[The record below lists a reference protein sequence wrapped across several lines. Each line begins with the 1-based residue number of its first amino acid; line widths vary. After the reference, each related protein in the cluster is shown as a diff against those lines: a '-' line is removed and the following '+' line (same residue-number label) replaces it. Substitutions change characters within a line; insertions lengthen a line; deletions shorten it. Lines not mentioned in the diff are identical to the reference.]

1 MSEAKVMQSVLSDI
15 RFSLRTLRTRPGFTA
30 VVIVTL
36 ALGIGANAA
45 IFSVVNAVL
54 LRPLPFP
61 HAEELV
67 TLWER
72 NPARGY
78 EQNAPA
84 AGNYVDW
91 RNQNDVFSQMAIYA
105 PARRFNLSVDDQAER
120 INGAQVSAS
129 LFNTLQIAPAL
140 GRAFTADEEVEGQ
153 DRVVIVSHNFSRLH
167 FGDRNPVGN
176 SLILD
181 GQTFTII
188 GVMPQGFQFPGGTGT
203 VLNTYTAPAADL
215 WTPLVLDQERLR
227 QRSSHSLSVI
237 ARLKPGVSIS
247 QATET
252 MSSVQQRIE
261 QQYPTFFVG
270 SHVKVVSL
278 NDQVVGAT
286 RRPIYVLWAAVGF
299 VLLICCVNVANLML
313 SFSTSR
319 RREIAVR
326 GALGAQQW
334 RIIRQLLTESL
345 LLAGAGGAIGILAAF
360 WGVRILALLAPVT
373 FPRREEITLNLTVL
387 LFTVL
392 VTALTGV
399 VFGLVPAFQASRV
412 NLTEALN
419 SARNSIAV
427 GWGSTFRR
435 FLVVTELAL
444 ALVLMIGAAL
454 LIQSLFRLQRVNPGF
469 RSDKTLTMELS
480 LPVSTYPRVRR
491 PGFYQDLF
499 QRIRALPGVESV
511 GAARHLPLS
520 GDNMN
525 FSFYIE
531 TRPFPEG
538 RSPGADCRFVTP
550 DYFNLLGIQLLQGRV
565 FADSDGP
572 DAAPVLLIN
581 ESLAKQYF
589 VNENPIGQRLV
600 LGIND
605 FSGNIVGI
613 VRDVKHVG
621 LDAETK
627 PEIYVN
633 YAQGP
638 YWSDMNLL
646 VHTSGEPFAVAA
658 AVRRE
663 ISAIDRQ
670 VPVARIRTMDSI
682 LSDSVAQQRF
692 RSTLL
697 VVFGVTAL
705 LLAAS
710 GIYGVMSYAVTQRTK
725 EIGIRIALGAQLSN
739 VRSLV
744 IWNGMTL
751 TILGIALGLAGALAL
766 TRFLSALV
774 FEMSLTDPP
783 TFAVIAVSLGLISLL
798 ACYIPA
804 RRATRIDP
812 LVALRNE

>member
-1 MSEAKVMQSVLSDI
+1 MQSVFKDI
-15 RFSLRTLRTRPGFTA
+15 RFSLRTLRKRPGFTA
-30 VVIVTL
+30 VVIITL

-120 INGAQVSAS
+120 INGAAVSAS
-129 LFNTLQIAPAL
+129 LFNVLQTTPVF
-140 GRAFTADEEVEGQ
+140 GRPFTAEEEIEGQ
-153 DRVVIVSHNFSRLH
+153 NRVVIVSHNFSQLH

-176 SLILD
+176 SLAMD
-181 GQTFTII
+181 GQNFTII

-203 VLNTYTAPAADL
+203 VLKTYTAPATDL
-215 WTPLVLDQERLR
+215 WIPLVLDQEMLR

-237 ARLKPGVSIS
+237 ARLKSGVSVS
-247 QATET
+247 QATES
-252 MSSVQQRIE
+252 MSSIQQGIA
-261 QQYPTFFVG
+261 QQYPTFYVG

-278 NDQVVGAT
+278 IEQVVGAT

-313 SFSTSR
+313 SFATSR

-326 GALGAQQW
+326 SALGAQRW

-345 LLAGAGGAIGILAAF
+345 LLAAAGGAIGMLAAF
-360 WGVRILALLAPVT
+360 WGVRLLALLAPVN

-392 VTALTGV
+392 VTALTGIF
-399 VFGLVPAFQASRV
+399 FGLTPAVQASRV

-427 GWGSTFRR
+427 GWGSRFRR
-435 FLVVTELAL
+435 LLVVTELAL

-469 RSDKTLTMELS
+469 SSDKTLTMELS
-480 LPVSTYPRVRR
+480 LPANNYPRVRR
-491 PGFYQDLF
+491 PGFYQDLL
-499 QRIRALPGVESV
+499 QRIGALPGVESV
-511 GAARHLPLS
+511 AAARHLPLS

-525 FSFYIE
+525 FSFDIE
-531 TRPFPEG
+531 GRPFPEG
-538 RSPGADCRFVTP
+538 TSPGADCRFVTS
-550 DYFNLLGIQLLQGRV
+550 DYFKLLGVQLLKGRV
-565 FADSDGP
+565 FAEGDGP
-572 DAAPVLLIN
+572 DAPPVLLIN
-581 ESLAKQYF
+581 ETLTKQYF
-589 VNENPIGQRLV
+589 LNENPIGQRLV
-600 LGIND
+600 LGINN
-605 FSGNIVGI
+605 FSGSIVGV

-633 YAQGP
+633 YVQGP
-638 YWSDMNLL
+638 YWADMNLL
-646 VHTSGEPFAVAA
+646 VHTSGDPVAIA
-658 AVRRE
+658 PSVRGQ

-682 LSDSVAQQRF
+682 LSESVAQQRF

-697 VVFGVTAL
+697 LVFGVTAL
-705 LLAAS
+705 LLAAI

-725 EIGIRIALGAQLSN
+725 EIGIRLALGAQLNN

-751 TILGIALGLAGALAL
+751 TIIGITLGLAGAFAL
-766 TRFLSALV
+766 TRFLSSLV
-774 FEMSLTDPP
+774 FGISATDPL
-783 TFAVIAVSLGLISLL
+783 TFTVIAVSLALIALL

-812 LVALRNE
+812 LVALRDE

>member
-1 MSEAKVMQSVLSDI
+1 MRSVFNDI

-30 VVIVTL
+30 VVIITL

-78 EQNAPA
+78 DQNAPA

-105 PARRFNLSVDDQAER
+105 SARRFNLSIDDQAER
-120 INGAQVSAS
+120 ISGAAVSAS
-129 LFNTLQIAPAL
+129 LFNVLQTAPVI
-140 GRAFTADEEVEGQ
+140 GRPFTPEEEIEGQ
-153 DRVVIVSHNFSRLH
+153 NRVVIVSHNFSQLH

-176 SLILD
+176 SLTVD
-181 GQTFTII
+181 GQNFTII

-203 VLNTYTAPAADL
+203 VLKTYTAPAADL
-215 WTPLVLDQERLR
+215 WIPLVLDQETLR

-237 ARLKPGVSIS
+237 ARLKPGVSVS
-247 QATET
+247 QATES
-252 MSSVQQRIE
+252 MSSIQHLLE

-270 SHVKVVSL
+270 SHVKVVPL
-278 NDQVVGAT
+278 NDQVVGTT
-286 RRPIYVLWAAVGF
+286 RRPIYVLWAAVGV

-313 SFSTSR
+313 SFATSR
-319 RREIAVR
+319 RREIALR
-326 GALGAQQW
+326 IALGAQ
-334 RIIRQLLTESL
+334 RSRVIRQLLTESL
-345 LLAGAGGAIGILAAF
+345 LLAAAGGAIGVLAAF
-360 WGVRILALLAPVT
+360 WGVRLLALLAPAN

-392 VTALTGV
+392 VTAVTGIF
-399 VFGLVPAFQASRV
+399 FGLAPAVQASRV

-419 SARNSIAV
+419 SARNSIAI
-427 GWGSTFRR
+427 GWGSRFRR
-435 FLVVTELAL
+435 LLVVTEFTL

-469 RSDKTLTMELS
+469 SSDKTLTMEVS
-480 LPVSTYPRVRR
+480 LPSNKYPRDRR
-491 PGFYQDLF
+491 PGFYQELF
-499 QRIRALPGVESV
+499 QRIKALPGVEAV
-511 GAARHLPLS
+511 AVARHLPLS

-525 FSFYIE
+525 FAFDIE
-531 TRPFPEG
+531 SRPSPEG
-538 RSPGADCRFVTP
+538 TAPGADCRFVTSE
-550 DYFNLLGIQLLQGRV
+550 YFKLLGVRLVQGRV

-572 DAAPVLLIN
+572 AAPAVLLIN
-581 ESLAKQYF
+581 QTLAKQYF
-589 VNENPIGQRLV
+589 LNENPIGQRLV
-600 LGIND
+600 LGINN
-605 FSGNIVGI
+605 FSGSIVG
-613 VRDVKHVG
+613 VVGDVKHVG
-621 LDAETK
+621 LDAEAK
-627 PEIYVN
+627 PEIYAN

-638 YWSDMNLL
+638 YWADMNLL
-646 VHTSGEPFAVAA
+646 VHTTGDPVAVASS
-658 AVRRE
+658 VRGE

-705 LLAAS
+705 LLAAI

-725 EIGIRIALGAQLSN
+725 EIGIRMALGAQLNN

-751 TILGIALGLAGALAL
+751 TIVGIAFGLVGAFAL
-766 TRFLSALV
+766 TRFLSSLV
-774 FEMSLTDPP
+774 FEISSSDPLTFTAIPV
-783 TFAVIAVSLGLISLL
+783 TLALISLL

-812 LVALRNE
+812 LVALRDE

>member
-1 MSEAKVMQSVLSDI
+1 MQSVFKDI

-30 VVIVTL
+30 VVIITL

-61 HAEELV
+61 HSEELV

-84 AGNYVDW
+84 SGNYVDW
-91 RNQNDVFSQMAIYA
+91 REQNDVFSQMAIYK
-105 PARRFNLSVDDQAER
+105 PARRFNLNVGDQAER
-120 INGAQVSAS
+120 INGAAVSAS
-129 LFNTLQIAPAL
+129 LFNVLQIAPVL
-140 GRAFTADEEVEGQ
+140 GRPFTSAEEVDGQ
-153 DRVVIVSHNFSRLH
+153 NRVVIVSHNFSQLH

-176 SLILD
+176 SMTLD
-181 GQTFTII
+181 GQNFTIV

-203 VLNTYTAPAADL
+203 ALNTYTAPAADL
-215 WTPLVLDQERLR
+215 WIPLVLDQDTLR

-237 ARLKPGVSIS
+237 ARLKPGVSVS
-247 QATET
+247 QATES
-252 MSSVQQRIE
+252 MSSIQQRLE

-270 SHVKVVSL
+270 SHVKVVPL
-278 NDQVVGAT
+278 TEQVVGTT
-286 RRPIYVLWAAVGF
+286 RRPIYVLWAAVVV

-313 SFSTSR
+313 SFATSR
-319 RREIAVR
+319 RREIALR
-326 GALGAQQW
+326 SALGAQRW
-334 RIIRQLLTESL
+334 RVIRQLLTESL
-345 LLAGAGGAIGILAAF
+345 LLSAAGGAVGMLAAF
-360 WGVRILALLAPVT
+360 WDVRLLALLAPVN
-373 FPRREEITLNLTVL
+373 FPRRDEIALNLTVL

-392 VTALTGV
+392 VTALTGIF
-399 VFGLVPAFQASRV
+399 FGLAPAVQASRV
-412 NLTEALN
+412 NLVEALN
-419 SARNSIAV
+419 SARNTIAV
-427 GWGSTFRR
+427 GWGNRFRR

-469 RSDKTLTMELS
+469 SSDKTLTMELS
-480 LPVSTYPRVRR
+480 LPANNYPRVRR
-491 PGFYQDLF
+491 PGFFQDLL

-511 GAARHLPLS
+511 AAARHLPLS

-525 FSFYIE
+525 YAFDIE
-531 TRPFPEG
+531 SRPFPEG

-550 DYFNLLGIQLLQGRV
+550 DYFKLMGVQLLKGRV
-565 FADSDGP
+565 FAEGDGP
-572 DAAPVLLIN
+572 DAPPVLLIN
-581 ESLAKQYF
+581 ETLAKQHF
-589 VNENPIGQRLV
+589 LNEDPIGQRLV
-600 LGIND
+600 LGINS
-605 FSGNIVGI
+605 FSGSIVGV
-613 VRDVKHVG
+613 VRDVKHVA

-638 YWSDMNLL
+638 YWTDMNLL
-646 VHTSGEPFAVAA
+646 VHTSGDPIAVAA
-658 AVRRE
+658 SVRGQ

-670 VPVARIRTMDSI
+670 VPVTGIRTMESI
-682 LSDSVAQQRF
+682 LSESVAQQRF

-697 VVFGVTAL
+697 VVFGLTAL
-705 LLAAS
+705 LLAAV

-725 EIGIRIALGAQLSN
+725 EIGIRIALGAQLNN
-739 VRSLV
+739 VRRLV
-744 IWNGMTL
+744 ISNGMTL
-751 TILGIALGLAGALAL
+751 AIVGITVGLAAAFAL
-766 TRFLSALV
+766 TRFLSSLV
-774 FEMSLTDPP
+774 FEVSSTDPL
-783 TFAVIAVSLGLISLL
+783 TFTVIAVSLALIALL

-812 LVALRNE
+812 LVALRDE

>member
-1 MSEAKVMQSVLSDI
+1 MQSVFNDI
-15 RFSLRTLRTRPGFTA
+15 RFSLRTLRKRPSFTA
-30 VVIVTL
+30 VVIITL

-105 PARRFNLSVDDQAER
+105 PARRFNLSIDDQAER
-120 INGAQVSAS
+120 ISGAAVSAS
-129 LFNTLQIAPAL
+129 LFNVLQTAPVI
-140 GRAFTADEEVEGQ
+140 GRPFTPEEEIEGQ
-153 DRVVIVSHNFSRLH
+153 NRVVIVSHNFSQLH
-167 FGDRNPVGN
+167 FGERNPVGN
-176 SLILD
+176 SLTVD
-181 GQTFTII
+181 GQNFTII

-203 VLNTYTAPAADL
+203 VLKTYTAPAADL
-215 WTPLVLDQERLR
+215 WIPLVLDQETLR

-237 ARLKPGVSIS
+237 ARLKPGVSVS
-247 QATET
+247 QATES
-252 MSSVQQRIE
+252 MSSIQHRLE
-261 QQYPTFFVG
+261 QQYSTFFVG
-270 SHVKVVSL
+270 SHVKVVPL
-278 NDQVVGAT
+278 NDQVVGTT
-286 RRPIYVLWAAVGF
+286 RRPIYVLWAAVGV

-313 SFSTSR
+313 SVATSR
-319 RREIAVR
+319 RREIALR
-326 GALGAQQW
+326 IALGAQ
-334 RIIRQLLTESL
+334 RSRVIRQLLTESL
-345 LLAGAGGAIGILAAF
+345 LLAAAGGAVGILAAF
-360 WGVRILALLAPVT
+360 WGVRLLALLAPAN

-392 VTALTGV
+392 VTALTGIF
-399 VFGLVPAFQASRV
+399 FGLAPAVQASRV

-419 SARNSIAV
+419 SARNSIAI
-427 GWGSTFRR
+427 GWGSRFRR
-435 FLVVTELAL
+435 LLVVTEFTL

-469 RSDKTLTMELS
+469 SSEKTLTMEVS
-480 LPVSTYPRVRR
+480 LPSSKYPRDRR
-491 PGFYQDLF
+491 PGFYQELF
-499 QRIRALPGVESV
+499 QRIRALPGVEAV
-511 GAARHLPLS
+511 AVARHLPLS

-525 FSFYIE
+525 FAFDIE
-531 TRPFPEG
+531 SRPSPEG
-538 RSPGADCRFVTP
+538 RAPGADCRFVTS
-550 DYFNLLGIQLLQGRV
+550 DYFKLLGVQLVQGRV

-572 DAAPVLLIN
+572 AAPPVLLIN
-581 ESLAKQYF
+581 QTLAKQYF
-589 VNENPIGQRLV
+589 LNENPIGHRLV
-600 LGIND
+600 LGINN
-605 FSGNIVGI
+605 FSGSIVG
-613 VRDVKHVG
+613 VVGDVKHVG
-621 LDAETK
+621 LDEETK
-627 PEIYVN
+627 PEIYAN

-638 YWSDMNLL
+638 FWADMNLL
-646 VHTSGEPFAVAA
+646 VHTTGDPVAVASS
-658 AVRRE
+658 VRGE

-705 LLAAS
+705 LLAAI

-725 EIGIRIALGAQLSN
+725 EIGIRMALGAQLNN

-751 TILGIALGLAGALAL
+751 TLVGIAFGLVGAFAL
-766 TRFLSALV
+766 TRFLSSLV
-774 FEMSLTDPP
+774 FEISSSDPLTFTAIPV
-783 TFAVIAVSLGLISLL
+783 TLALISLL
-798 ACYIPA
+798 ACYT
-804 RRATRIDP
+804 RRDEPPGLIRSW
-812 LVALRNE
+812 L

>member
-1 MSEAKVMQSVLSDI
+1 MQSVFKDI

-30 VVIVTL
+30 VVIITL

-61 HAEELV
+61 HSEELV

-91 RNQNDVFSQMAIYA
+91 QSQNDVFSQMAIYA
-105 PARRFNLSVDDQAER
+105 PARRFNLSVGDQAER
-120 INGAQVSAS
+120 INGAAVSAS
-129 LFNTLQIAPAL
+129 LFNVLQIAPVL
-140 GRAFTADEEVEGQ
+140 GRPFTSAEEVNGEN
-153 DRVVIVSHNFSRLH
+153 RVVIVSHNFSRLH

-176 SLILD
+176 SMTLD
-181 GQTFTII
+181 GQNFTIV

-215 WTPLVLDQERLR
+215 WIPLVLDQDTLR

-237 ARLKPGVSIS
+237 ARLKPGVSVS
-247 QATET
+247 QATES
-252 MSSVQQRIE
+252 MSSIQQRLE

-270 SHVKVVSL
+270 SHVKLVPL
-278 NDQVVGAT
+278 IEQVVGTT
-286 RRPIYVLWAAVGF
+286 RRPIYVLWAAVVL

-313 SFSTSR
+313 SFATSR
-319 RREIAVR
+319 RREIALR
-326 GALGAQQW
+326 SALGAQRW
-334 RIIRQLLTESL
+334 RVIRQLLTESL
-345 LLAGAGGAIGILAAF
+345 LLSAAGGAVGVLAAF
-360 WGVRILALLAPVT
+360 WGVRLLALLAPVN
-373 FPRREEITLNLTVL
+373 FPRREEIALNLTVL

-392 VTALTGV
+392 VTALTGIF
-399 VFGLVPAFQASRV
+399 FGLAPAVQASRV
-412 NLTEALN
+412 NLVEALN
-419 SARNSIAV
+419 SARNTIAV
-427 GWGSTFRR
+427 GWGSRFRR

-469 RSDKTLTMELS
+469 SSDKTLTMELS
-480 LPVSTYPRVRR
+480 LPANNYPRSRR
-491 PGFYQDLF
+491 PGFFQDLL

-511 GAARHLPLS
+511 AAARHLPLS

-525 FSFYIE
+525 YAFDIE
-531 TRPFPEG
+531 SRPFPEG
-538 RSPGADCRFVTP
+538 KSPGADCRFVTP
-550 DYFNLLGIQLLQGRV
+550 DYFKLMGVQLLKGRV
-565 FADSDGP
+565 FADGDGP
-572 DAAPVLLIN
+572 DAPQVLLIN
-581 ESLAKQYF
+581 ETLAKQHF
-589 VNENPIGQRLV
+589 LNEDPIGQRLV
-600 LGIND
+600 LGINN
-605 FSGNIVGI
+605 FSGNIVGV
-613 VRDVKHVG
+613 VRDVKHVA

-638 YWSDMNLL
+638 YWTDMNLL
-646 VHTSGEPFAVAA
+646 VHTSGDPIAVAA
-658 AVRRE
+658 SVRGQ

-670 VPVARIRTMDSI
+670 VPVTRLRTMNSI
-682 LSDSVAQQRF
+682 LSESVAQQRF

-697 VVFGVTAL
+697 VVFGFTAL
-705 LLAAS
+705 LLAAV
-710 GIYGVMSYAVTQRTK
+710 GIYGVMSYSVTQRTK
-725 EIGIRIALGAQLSN
+725 EIGIRIALGAQLNN
-739 VRSLV
+739 VRRLV

-751 TILGIALGLAGALAL
+751 AIVGITLGLAGAFAL
-766 TRFLSALV
+766 TRFLSSLV
-774 FEMSLTDPP
+774 FEVSSTDPL
-783 TFAVIAVSLGLISLL
+783 TFTVIAASLALIALL

-812 LVALRNE
+812 LVALRDE

>member
-1 MSEAKVMQSVLSDI
+1 MRSVFNDI

-30 VVIVTL
+30 VVIITL

-78 EQNAPA
+78 DQNAPA

-105 PARRFNLSVDDQAER
+105 PARRFNLSIDDQAER
-120 INGAQVSAS
+120 ISGAAVSAS
-129 LFNTLQIAPAL
+129 LFNVLQTAPVI
-140 GRAFTADEEVEGQ
+140 GRPFTPEEEIEGQ
-153 DRVVIVSHNFSRLH
+153 NRVVIVSHNFSQLH

-176 SLILD
+176 SLTVD
-181 GQTFTII
+181 GQNFTII

-203 VLNTYTAPAADL
+203 VLKTYTAPAADL
-215 WTPLVLDQERLR
+215 WIPLVLDQETLR

-237 ARLKPGVSIS
+237 ARLKPGVSVS
-247 QATET
+247 QATES
-252 MSSVQQRIE
+252 MSSIQHLLE

-270 SHVKVVSL
+270 SHVKVVPL
-278 NDQVVGAT
+278 NDQVVGTT
-286 RRPIYVLWAAVGF
+286 RRPIYVLWAAVGV

-313 SFSTSR
+313 SFATSR
-319 RREIAVR
+319 RREIALR
-326 GALGAQQW
+326 IALGAQ
-334 RIIRQLLTESL
+334 RSRVIRQLLTESL
-345 LLAGAGGAIGILAAF
+345 LLAAAGGAIGVLAAF
-360 WGVRILALLAPVT
+360 WGVRLLALLAPAN

-392 VTALTGV
+392 VTAVTGIF
-399 VFGLVPAFQASRV
+399 FGLAPAVQASRV

-419 SARNSIAV
+419 SARNSIAI
-427 GWGSTFRR
+427 GWGSRFRR
-435 FLVVTELAL
+435 LLVVTEFTL

-469 RSDKTLTMELS
+469 SSDKTLTMEVS
-480 LPVSTYPRVRR
+480 LPSNKYPRDRR
-491 PGFYQDLF
+491 PGFYQELF
-499 QRIRALPGVESV
+499 QRIKALPGVEAV
-511 GAARHLPLS
+511 AVARHLPLS

-525 FSFYIE
+525 FAFDIE
-531 TRPFPEG
+531 SRPSPEG
-538 RSPGADCRFVTP
+538 TAPGADCRFVTS
-550 DYFNLLGIQLLQGRV
+550 DYFKLLGVRLVQGRV

-572 DAAPVLLIN
+572 AAPAVLLIN
-581 ESLAKQYF
+581 QTLAKQYF
-589 VNENPIGQRLV
+589 LNENPIGQRLV
-600 LGIND
+600 LGINN
-605 FSGNIVGI
+605 FSGSIVG
-613 VRDVKHVG
+613 VVGDVKHVG
-621 LDAETK
+621 LDAEAK
-627 PEIYVN
+627 PEIYAN

-638 YWSDMNLL
+638 YWADMNLL
-646 VHTSGEPFAVAA
+646 VHTTGDPVAVASS
-658 AVRRE
+658 VRGE

-705 LLAAS
+705 LLAAI

-725 EIGIRIALGAQLSN
+725 EIGIRMALGAQLNN

-751 TILGIALGLAGALAL
+751 TIVGIAFGLVGAFAL
-766 TRFLSALV
+766 TRFLSSLV
-774 FEMSLTDPP
+774 FEISSSDPLTFTAIPV
-783 TFAVIAVSLGLISLL
+783 TLALISLL

-812 LVALRNE
+812 LVALRDE